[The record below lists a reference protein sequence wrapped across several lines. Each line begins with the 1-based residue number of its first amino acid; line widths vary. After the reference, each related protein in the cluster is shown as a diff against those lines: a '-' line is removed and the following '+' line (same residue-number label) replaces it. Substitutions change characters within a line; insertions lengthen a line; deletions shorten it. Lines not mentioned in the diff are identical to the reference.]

1 MYRPSLTLRF
11 IAFIIVLHVD
21 VDVDVDVDV
30 KGTAV
35 KKLSEVVAHNDPF
48 NSLQH

>member
-1 MYRPSLTLRF
+1 MCRPSLTLRF

-21 VDVDVDVDV
+21 VDVDV

-35 KKLSEVVAHNDPF
+35 KKWSEVVAHNDPF